1 MSDNIE
7 LVFREIKDRLKEQLL
22 SIDQINVKYNYI
34 LGFNSIILVL
44 LLQVYLSSKTIDI
57 FLLKAGSMFFLSI
70 VITLIGLFIRSYRR
84 DPDPS
89 GLYNYKDKSVSETR
103 NQLISNYIAC
113 FDYNKK
119 RIKILKNLYKVAIII
134 TTVGVFIIFIYLIKG
149 GVEEWTMKMI
159 D

>member
-1 MSDNIE
+1 MSDNME
-7 LVFREIKDRLKEQLL
+7 LIFREIKDRLKEQLL

-44 LLQVYLSSKTIDI
+44 LLQVYLSKTIDI
-57 FLLKAGSMFFLSI
+57 FLLKAGFMFFLSI

-113 FDYNKK
+113 FDDNKK

-134 TTVGVFIIFIYLIKG
+134 TTVGVFVIFIYLIKG
-149 GVEEWTMKMI
+149 GVEEWIMKMI